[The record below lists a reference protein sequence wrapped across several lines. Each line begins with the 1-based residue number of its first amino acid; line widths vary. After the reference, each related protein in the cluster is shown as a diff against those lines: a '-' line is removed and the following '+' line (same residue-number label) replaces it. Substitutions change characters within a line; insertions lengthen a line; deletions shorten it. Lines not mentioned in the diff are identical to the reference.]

1 MYVKGTKLI
10 DKNGRII
17 NDSLDRV
24 ILAMPHEAF
33 APSFERA
40 VRAFVCSYIY
50 KVEILHPDETPCMD
64 ISEYVLEDTLSY
76 SQQFQEG
83 QSRSLSFDLY
93 DEKHEFFPS
102 PVGRIW
108 FGTKVRILFG
118 LLVDDSVYYFQKGI
132 FAVKDCSYNSNIL
145 SIQFADKFGFLDGSI
160 SGAAESEY
168 KLQPGTPVKTAVES
182 LLYMKDADGN
192 NIYDSKRI
200 VFPEKYET
208 TTIPYT
214 VTATPG
220 SNIGNI
226 ILELAEIISCTVYY
240 DDYGSMVFEPSEELS
255 SFKKRPIMWRYADKE
270 YQFSDSR
277 LHINF
282 ADVYNKIMVVGSN
295 INGYICKYTAENTNP
310 ASPTSTDK
318 NPIRFKYI
326 SDSNIYNDDLCKT
339 RAEYELQKQSLLSTP
354 LSFRSI
360 YIPFLTV
367 NDIVTYT
374 DRSIRYHNDAEM
386 FNDENLLIT
395 GISIQNG
402 EMNIDS
408 KNIKELP
415 FYG

>member
-10 DKNGRII
+10 DKNGRVII
-17 NDSLDRV
+17 DSLDRI
-24 ILAMPHEAF
+24 ILATPHEIS

-40 VRAFVCSYIY
+40 VRAFVCPYIY

-64 ISEYVLEDTLSY
+64 ISEYVIEDTLSY

-93 DEKHEFFPS
+93 DENHEFFPS

-118 LLVDDSVYYFQKGI
+118 LLVDDSVYYFQKGV
-132 FAVKDCSYNSNIL
+132 FAVKDCSYKNNIL
-145 SIQFADKFGFLDGSI
+145 SLQFADKFGFLDGSI
-160 SGAAESEY
+160 SGTAESEF
-168 KLQPGTPVKTAVES
+168 KLQPGTPVKTAIES
-182 LLYMKDADGN
+182 LLYMKDAYGN
-192 NIYDSKRI
+192 NMYDSKRI
-200 VFPEKYET
+200 VFPEKYEA

-214 VTATPG
+214 VTANPG
-220 SNIGNI
+220 SDIGSI
-226 ILELAEIISCTVYY
+226 ILELAQIISCTACY
-240 DDYGSMVFEPSEELS
+240 DDYGNMVFETSEELS
-255 SFKKRPIMWRYADKE
+255 SFENRPVMWRYTDKE
-270 YQFSDSR
+270 YQLSNSQ

-282 ADVYNKIMVVGSN
+282 ADVCNKITVVGSN
-295 INGYICKYTAENTNP
+295 INGYICKFTAENTNP

-354 LSFRSI
+354 LSFKSI

-374 DRSIRYHNDAEM
+374 DRSIRSHNDTEI
-386 FNDENLLIT
+386 FKDESLIIT

-402 EMNIDS
+402 EMNIES